1 MTSANA
7 PTEPHDAMNLR
18 LPSLLPALLLAA
30 CGRGPGGD
38 QLFPLE
44 AGRQWTYRVTTE
56 LEDNSLS
63 HETLVMRN
71 EGSEPLHLHDDS
83 QDAWRRRSE
92 DGVTYWLRSDKSG
105 IYRVASKSDL
115 QAEPQPD
122 PAPRFV
128 LRQPLVVG
136 TQWQASTTAYLLQRR
151 QEFPREIRHTH
162 PAVPMSYRIEST
174 DLALDTP
181 VGRFEHCLQVKG
193 QAKLHLFADPVN
205 GWRDLPLTTL
215 EWYCPGIGLARLER
229 HEPAQS
235 AFLSG
240 GSLTMELMAWQ

>member
-1 MTSANA
+1 MTHHHAH
-7 PTEPHDAMNLR
+7 PEHTDAMNLR

-38 QLFPLE
+38 QLFPLD

-56 LEDNSLS
+56 WENDTLS

-71 EGSEPLHLHDDS
+71 EGHAPLDLHGDS

-92 DGVTYWLRSDKSG
+92 DGVTYWLRSDATG

-115 QAEPQPD
+115 QAEPQAD
-122 PAPRFV
+122 PAPRYV

-162 PAVPMSYRIEST
+162 PAVPMSYRIAAT
-174 DLALDTP
+174 DTTLDTP
-181 VGRFEHCLQVKG
+181 VGRLEHCLQVEG
-193 QAKLHLFADPVN
+193 QAKVHLFADPVV

-215 EWYCPGIGLARLER
+215 EWYCPGVGLARLER
-229 HEPAQS
+229 HEPAHS
-235 AFLSG
+235 TFLSG